1 MDQNKAYAM
10 DYISRQTYFQLT
22 SRFTQNKSVKCRN
35 PLTKDHDKR
44 YCIVGRRDLN
54 HIENLWN
61 IVKTNVERRKPKNC
75 KDLEQFMTEEWDNI
89 PNTVLINL
97 IDLMKQSM

>member
-1 MDQNKAYAM
+1 MDQNKVYVM
-10 DYISRQTYFQLT
+10 DYHFQTDLFSTY
-22 SRFTQNKSVKCRN
+22 SRFTQNESVKCRN

-61 IVKTNVERRKPKNC
+61 IAKTNVERRKPKNC
-75 KDLEQFMTEEWDNI
+75 KELEQFMTEEWVNI

-97 IDLMKQSM
+97 IDSMKQSM

>member
-1 MDQNKAYAM
+1 MDQNKAYVM
-10 DYISRQTYFQLT
+10 DYHFQTDLFSTYFALYPKQKCKMSQFVNERQRQTILYYWEKGL
-22 SRFTQNKSVKCRN
+22 N
-35 PLTKDHDKR
+35 P
-44 YCIVGRRDLN
+44 
-54 HIENLWN
+54 IENLWN

>member
-1 MDQNKAYAM
+1 MDQNEVYVM
-10 DYISRQTYFQLT
+10 DYYFQTDLFSTYFALFPKQKCKMSQSVNERQRQTILYYWEKGL
-22 SRFTQNKSVKCRN
+22 N
-35 PLTKDHDKR
+35 P
-44 YCIVGRRDLN
+44 
-54 HIENLWN
+54 IENLWN

-97 IDLMKQSM
+97 IDSMKQSM